1 MRMQVKISFVEEG
14 VSCLANFWP
23 DKAPKTCQML
33 WDALA
38 EGPFEGMCIH
48 AMFTG
53 RELSFPVEHT
63 RLDPDI
69 SLNLPPENQIVFP
82 IPGDLVWNA
91 YQPYQW
97 QGVPNPVYDFGI
109 FYGRDARLLLPVDGA
124 RAPFSDILT
133 KIWRSSPRWPPDAKV
148 KAERNLRWSSSL
160 E

>member
-1 MRMQVKISFVEEG
+1 MSMKVKISFVDEG
-14 VSCLANFWP
+14 VSCEADFWP

-33 WDALA
+33 WEAL
-38 EGPFEGMCIH
+38 GQSPFEGMCIH

-63 RLDPDI
+63 RLDPEI

-91 YQPYQW
+91 YHPYQW

-109 FYGRDARLLLPVDGA
+109 FYGRDARLLLPVGWRPSTLFGHIEENLAEFAAVAA
-124 RAPFSDILT
+124 RCQGEGR
-133 KIWRSSPRWPPDAKV
+133 KRVKV
-148 KAERNLRWSSSL
+148 ERLG
-160 E
+160 